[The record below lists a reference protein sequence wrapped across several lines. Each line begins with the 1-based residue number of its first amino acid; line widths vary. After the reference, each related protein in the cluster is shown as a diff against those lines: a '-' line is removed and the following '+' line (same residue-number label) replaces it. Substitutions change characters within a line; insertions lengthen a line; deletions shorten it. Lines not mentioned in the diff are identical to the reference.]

1 MNGNGKGKASRPRLS
16 VVGGGAWGVALS
28 TAAASAGTEVLLYS
42 RRELE
47 LRSGMVRTDDLAMI
61 ADHARTILLAVPT
74 THVREL
80 ARELGDHLD
89 GHHVLVHG
97 IRGLV
102 PRPSSDPSFD
112 GEELATISAVLREET
127 PARRFGALG
136 GPVLTEELAAGAP
149 SVMAVASHYPEVIE
163 EIRNT
168 LGGAN
173 LRIYP
178 SDDLIGLEWASALVS
193 ILAIAMGFARGAGVG
208 AGLVAGFATRGVHEC
223 ARVGVAAG
231 AVERTFLGL
240 AGFGDLL
247 AAMSQL
253 NRPEV
258 RLGHAL
264 ASGESMESALAKI
277 GQRIEAVE
285 LAPRVAA
292 FAARHKVVAPI
303 LSTVAHGIVAG
314 HPVDDLVNALMTQP
328 ISGNA

>member
-1 MNGNGKGKASRPRLS
+1 MNGNGKGGQRPRLS
-16 VVGGGAWGVALS
+16 VIGGGAWGVALS

-47 LRSGMVRTDDLAMI
+47 LQRGVVRTDDLSMI
-61 ADHARTILLAVPT
+61 ADHARTILIAVPT
-74 THVREL
+74 THVRAL

-102 PRPSSDPSFD
+102 PRPSSDPSFE

-136 GPVLTEELAAGAP
+136 GPVLTEELAAGTP

-163 EIRNT
+163 EVRGT
-168 LGGAN
+168 LGGSN

-178 SDDLIGLEWASALVS
+178 SDDLVGLEWAAALVS
-193 ILAIAMGFARGAGVG
+193 ILAIAMGFARGTGVG
-208 AGLVAGFATRGVHEC
+208 AGLIAGFATRGVHEC

-247 AAMSQL
+247 AAMSQQ

-258 RLGHAL
+258 RLGESL
-264 ASGESMESALAKI
+264 ARGESMETALAKL

-285 LAPRVAA
+285 LAPRIAA
-292 FAARHKVVAPI
+292 FAERHCVQAPI
-303 LSTVAHGIVAG
+303 LTNISRAILQS
-314 HPVDDLVNALMTQP
+314 HPVDELVAALMTAP
-328 ISGNA
+328 MNRHA

>member
-1 MNGNGKGKASRPRLS
+1 MNGKRPKLS
-16 VVGGGAWGVALS
+16 VVGGGAWGVALA
-28 TAAASAGTEVLLYS
+28 TAAASAGSEVLLYS

-47 LRSGMVRTDDLAMI
+47 LKAGVVRTDDLSMI

-80 ARELGDHLD
+80 ARSLGDHLD

-97 IRGLV
+97 VRGLV
-102 PRPSSDPSFD
+102 ARPSSDPAFE

-149 SVMAVASHYPEVIE
+149 SVMAVASHYPEVIDE
-163 EIRNT
+163 VRKT
-168 LGGAN
+168 LGGSN

-178 SDDLIGLEWASALVS
+178 SDDLIGLEWAAALVS
-193 ILAIAMGFARGAGVG
+193 ILGIAMGFARGAGVG
-208 AGLVAGFATRGVHEC
+208 SGLVAGFATRGVHEC

-231 AVERTFLGL
+231 AVERTFFGL

-247 AAMSQL
+247 AAMNQQ

-258 RLGHAL
+258 RLGESL
-264 ASGESMESALAKI
+264 ARGESMESALGKL

-292 FAARHKVVAPI
+292 FAERFKVAAPI
-303 LSTVAHGIVAG
+303 LTTVAHGIVAG
-314 HPVDDLVNALMTQP
+314 HPVDELVAALMTAP
-328 ISGNA
+328 MTGHA